1 LLLAEAS
8 HRPPAG
14 TPDYV
19 PLQHI
24 ATYSFDK
31 DNRLTFT
38 MENGTVWRQLKE
50 DSISA
55 RWRSAP
61 QTYIAGVVPAL
72 FGYMMRVSDGHSY
85 RGEKLR

>member
-8 HRPPAG
+8 RRRPAG

-19 PLQHI
+19 PLQHMSG
-24 ATYSFDK
+24 YSFDN
-31 DNRLTFT
+31 DNRFTIT

-61 QTYIAGVVPAL
+61 QTYIASVVPAL
-72 FGYMMRVSDGHSY
+72 FGYMMRVSDGHS
-85 RGEKLR
+85 

>member
-1 LLLAEAS
+1 MALAEAS

-19 PLQHI
+19 LLPHM
-24 ATYSFDK
+24 ADYSFDK
-31 DNRLTFT
+31 DNRFT
-38 MENGTVWRQLKE
+38 VTIENGTVWRQLEE
-50 DSISA
+50 DSVSA

-85 RGEKLR
+85 RVKKVR